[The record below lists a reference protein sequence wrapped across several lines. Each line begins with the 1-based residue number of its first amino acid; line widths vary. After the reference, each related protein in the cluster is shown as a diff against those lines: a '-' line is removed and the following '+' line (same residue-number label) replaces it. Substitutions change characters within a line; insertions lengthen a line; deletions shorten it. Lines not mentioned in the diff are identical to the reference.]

1 MSHLTTLEIHIC
13 DAMILPKG
21 LFSKKL
27 ERYKIFIGD
36 EWDWSGNYKNKRLLK
51 LKLYTSNGDKI
62 VMQLKGIE
70 EL

>member
-1 MSHLTTLEIHIC
+1 MSHLTLLEIHIC

-36 EWDWSGNYKNKRLLK
+36 EWTGLATTRIK
-51 LKLYTSNGDKI
+51 
-62 VMQLKGIE
+62 E
-70 EL
+70 C